1 LTSKGLMCAS
11 GVIMCRMFLAI
22 VPPERLSH

>member
-1 LTSKGLMCAS
+1 LTSKGLMCPS

-22 VPPERLSH
+22 VPPKLSWN